1 MHVFSVNVFLII
13 MLAGLNFEERFARN
27 SLPIQA
33 HFSLFPTCREVPN
46 TQVNRMF
53 RSRRVLATGG
63 KQRIFWL
70 DMVFIETIL
79 IHLDSF

>member
-1 MHVFSVNVFLII
+1 
-13 MLAGLNFEERFARN
+13 
-27 SLPIQA
+27 
-33 HFSLFPTCREVPN
+33 
-46 TQVNRMF
+46 MF